1 MAAKTSNK
9 DETTETG
16 GTGTELSTAQFG
28 TDLALAGD
36 FGSELEGVQD
46 FGYSERAEDSL
57 VPIVAILQDNSAEVK
72 RQHTKYIEG
81 AKSGDIIIRSLG
93 LVIDPEKEFVAVQ
106 WCGFQH
112 MWVEWDGEPGA
123 GTVVSQ
129 YPFDERPAEAEEK
142 ELGDGDDKRK
152 TWVMPGGTRLV
163 DTRYHYAQMLIPN
176 LGWMPVVIPFAG
188 TNHTISRGLTNQL
201 KMLKLP
207 NGQRCPSWFR
217 AYNLRTKF
225 TQEGA
230 QSWFKYEVKDAGW
243 ITDTE
248 LRAGGRALN
257 DSLQANTIAADV
269 RSEGQKTDDQGGNGE
284 DNIPI

>member
-1 MAAKTSNK
+1 MAKAETK
-9 DETTETG
+9 DETTKNADA
-16 GTGTELSTAQFG
+16 GTGTELAMAQFG

-36 FGSELEGVQD
+36 FSTELDGVQD

-72 RQHTKYIEG
+72 RQHSKYIEG
-81 AKSGDIIIRSLG
+81 AKSGDLIIRSLG
-93 LVIDPEKEFVAVQ
+93 LVLDPEAVFLAVQ
-106 WCGFQH
+106 FAGFQH

-123 GTVVSQ
+123 GTVVAQ

-163 DTRYHYAQMLIPN
+163 DTRYHYAQLLIPN
-176 LGWMPVVIPFAG
+176 MGWMPVVIPFAG

-207 NGQRCPSWFR
+207 NGGKCPSWFR
-217 AYNLRTKF
+217 AFNLRTKF

-243 ITDTE
+243 ITDAE
-248 LRAGGRALN
+248 VRAGGRALN
-257 DSLQANTIAADV
+257 DSLQANTITADV
-269 RSEGQKTDDQGGNGE
+269 RSESQKSGGDQTGE
-284 DNIPI
+284 DIPI